1 MSDRKC
7 FNCGNT
13 SKEAPL
19 LLVEIK
25 GEEKGV
31 CVRCLPMLIH
41 GG

>member
-1 MSDRKC
+1 MEEKKC

-13 SKEAPL
+13 SRDAPL
-19 LLVEIK
+19 LRVEIADEDK
-25 GEEKGV
+25 RV